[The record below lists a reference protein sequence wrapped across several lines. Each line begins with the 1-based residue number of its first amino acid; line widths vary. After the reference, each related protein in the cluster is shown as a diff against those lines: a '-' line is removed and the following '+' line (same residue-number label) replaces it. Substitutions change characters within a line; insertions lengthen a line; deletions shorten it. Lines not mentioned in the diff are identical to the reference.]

1 MKYNAMRAFDC
12 VEHVFSNFLPSAES
26 FDSGNIMSK
35 RPKGLFSI
43 LIVQGQKTKD
53 SCKSII
59 VLCGMSYIL
68 LENVIETHS
77 LLR

>member
-1 MKYNAMRAFDC
+1 
-12 VEHVFSNFLPSAES
+12 
-26 FDSGNIMSK
+26 MSK
-35 RPKGLFSI
+35 RPKGLFLI
-43 LIVQGQKTKD
+43 LIIQGQETKD

-77 LLR
+77 LLH